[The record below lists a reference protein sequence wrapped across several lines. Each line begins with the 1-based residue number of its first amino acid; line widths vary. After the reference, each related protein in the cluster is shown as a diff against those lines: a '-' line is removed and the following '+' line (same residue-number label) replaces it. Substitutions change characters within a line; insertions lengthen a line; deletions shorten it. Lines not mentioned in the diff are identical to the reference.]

1 MKELLA
7 EIQDKKQLV
16 QSLNLAQN
24 IVTKDYLYELKN
36 YEVEELPEQLK
47 DLNLLIT
54 QEFIRLQKLYQI
66 KKKIQLIN

>member
-47 DLNLLIT
+47 DLNLFDYSRIYKIT
-54 QEFIRLQKLYQI
+54 KLYQI
-66 KKKIQLIN
+66 KRRYN

>member
-47 DLNLLIT
+47 DLNLFANALSSALI
-54 QEFIRLQKLYQI
+54 
-66 KKKIQLIN
+66 

>member
-24 IVTKDYLYELKN
+24 IAVSYTHLT
-36 YEVEELPEQLK
+36 LPTNSLV
-47 DLNLLIT
+47 
-54 QEFIRLQKLYQI
+54 
-66 KKKIQLIN
+66 

>member
-36 YEVEELPEQLK
+36 YEVEELS
-47 DLNLLIT
+47 LIH
-54 QEFIRLQKLYQI
+54 I
-66 KKKIQLIN
+66 